1 MERVAWVRDTIR
13 SLWIFDDEGL
23 FVFAVCG
30 LTVEM
35 DPRMKLITEINLLL
49 QETLYLKQI
58 GVIPYG
64 RQ

>member
-1 MERVAWVRDTIR
+1 MERVAWVGDTVR
-13 SLWIFDDEGL
+13 SLWVFDDEGM
-23 FVFAVCG
+23 FVCAVWW